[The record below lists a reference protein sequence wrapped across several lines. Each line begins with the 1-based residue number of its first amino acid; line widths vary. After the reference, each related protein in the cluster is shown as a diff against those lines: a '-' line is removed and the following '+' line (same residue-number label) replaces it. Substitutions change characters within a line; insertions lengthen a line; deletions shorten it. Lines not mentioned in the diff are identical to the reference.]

1 MDAEKMVL
9 IERLAM
15 EIFDEERKEQKMS
28 EAALGE
34 KAYEGEPNP
43 RMKIQALRI
52 KRGHGKPQRLKF
64 GDFWALC
71 EALGREPAEVCTQI
85 KLIKLKQ
92 TEKQAPHKEG
102 QEAAWCFLRRERGI

>member
-1 MDAEKMVL
+1 METEKMVL

-15 EIFDEERKEQKMS
+15 EIFDEERKEQKLS

-34 KAYEGEPNP
+34 KAYTGEPNP

-64 GDFWALC
+64 GDFWAIC
-71 EALGREPAEVCTQI
+71 EALGREPSEVCSEI
-85 KLIKLKQ
+85 KLIKLNKP
-92 TEKQAPHKEG
+92 K
-102 QEAAWCFLRRERGI
+102 